1 MFPAELY
8 EAFLDQLDG
17 EKHSLTMC
25 ALTHRSL
32 LDLSQ
37 QRLFADIRL
46 NFDSHAA
53 ETGSRITQLLA
64 ALDTSPRLGFYVRR
78 FTISCEADGE
88 VHLHCASLLP
98 PLLDHLSAL
107 RCYSSRRVFNSAGD
121 PVERALERVL
131 QLPTLEEVCLRLTF
145 DFPFHLI
152 RSPSVRHLALTV
164 TDAGETGI
172 TALRETEQPP
182 IKLLT
187 LKLCASTEI
196 AQTRAAEWLNSAQ
209 VDLSDLRAFMLDPG
223 WLSPSSA
230 RRFLSTFAGTLQ
242 LLAVIPHNTNC
253 EVTHDFLRILAQPSF
268 CWPSLRTLVLY
279 ATKGSDFG
287 LRIHPLDKEL
297 LRSLDAA
304 LAERKGMYPALQDVI
319 LLSHADWVETPM
331 YTFKSKTTDEE
342 EWWRFRDPVNLWMA
356 HSVVEGI
363 QNAHREF
370 IASFPQCAEAGLL
383 RDTPSTEVR
392 V

>member
-8 EAFLDQLDG
+8 EAFIDQLDG
-17 EKHSLTMC
+17 EKHALAMC

-32 LDLSQ
+32 LDVSQ

-46 NFDSHAA
+46 NFDSHAT

-64 ALDTSPRLGFYVRR
+64 ALDTSPRLGSYVRR

-88 VHLHCASLLP
+88 AHLHCASLLP

-121 PVERALERVL
+121 PVERAVERVL

-152 RSPSVRHLALTV
+152 RSPSVRHLALT
-164 TDAGETGI
+164 DAGETGI

-182 IKLLT
+182 LKLLT

-196 AQTRAAEWLNSAQ
+196 AQARAAEWLNSAQ

-242 LLAVIPHNTNC
+242 LLALIPHNTNS
-253 EVTHDFLRILAQPSF
+253 EVTHDFLRIMAQPSL

-297 LRSLDAA
+297 MRSLDAA
-304 LAERKGMYPALQDVI
+304 LAERKDMYPALQDVI
-319 LLSHADWVETPM
+319 IRSHADLVETPL
-331 YTFKSKTTDEE
+331 YTLKSKTTDGE
-342 EWWRFRDPVNLWMA
+342 EWWRLRDPVNLWMA
-356 HSVVEGI
+356 HSVVERI
-363 QNAHREF
+363 LNAHREF
-370 IASFPQCAEAGLL
+370 VACFPKCAEAGLL
-383 RDTPSTEVR
+383 RDTPSTNV
-392 V
+392 VA

>member
-17 EKHSLTMC
+17 DKHSLAMC
-25 ALTHRSL
+25 ALTQRSL
-32 LDLSQ
+32 LDVSQ

-64 ALDTSPRLGFYVRR
+64 ALDTSPRLGSYVRR

-88 VHLHCASLLP
+88 AHLHCASLLP

-152 RSPSVRHLALTV
+152 RSPSVRHLALT
-164 TDAGETGI
+164 DAGETGI
-172 TALRETEQPP
+172 SPLMETEQPP
-182 IKLLT
+182 LKLLT

-196 AQTRAAEWLNSAQ
+196 AQTRAAEWLSSAQ
-209 VDLSDLRAFMLDPG
+209 VDLSDLRAFMLYPG

-242 LLAVIPHNTNC
+242 LLALIPHNTNS

-287 LRIHPLDKEL
+287 LRIHPLDTEL
-297 LRSLDAA
+297 IQALDAT
-304 LAERKGMYPALQDVI
+304 LVERKDMYPVLQDVI

-342 EWWRFRDPVNLWMA
+342 EWWKVRDPVNLWMA

>member
-17 EKHSLTMC
+17 DKHSLAMC
-25 ALTHRSL
+25 ALTQRSL
-32 LDLSQ
+32 LDVSQ

-64 ALDTSPRLGFYVRR
+64 ALDTSPRLGSYVRR

-88 VHLHCASLLP
+88 AHLHCASLLP

-152 RSPSVRHLALTV
+152 RSPSVRHLALT
-164 TDAGETGI
+164 DAGETGI
-172 TALRETEQPP
+172 SPLMETEQPP
-182 IKLLT
+182 LKLLT

-209 VDLSDLRAFMLDPG
+209 VDLSDLREFMLDPG
-223 WLSPSSA
+223 WLNPSSA

-242 LLAVIPHNTNC
+242 LLAVIPHNTNS

-304 LAERKGMYPALQDVI
+304 LAERKDMYPALQDVI

-363 QNAHREF
+363 QNAHRKF

>member
-17 EKHSLTMC
+17 DKHSLAMC

-32 LDLSQ
+32 LDVSQ

-64 ALDTSPRLGFYVRR
+64 ALDTSPRLGSYVRR
-78 FTISCEADGE
+78 FTISCEADGQA
-88 VHLHCASLLP
+88 HLHCASLLP

-152 RSPSVRHLALTV
+152 RSPSVRHLALT
-164 TDAGETGI
+164 DAGETGI
-172 TALRETEQPP
+172 TALRKTEQPP
-182 IKLLT
+182 LKLLT

-196 AQTRAAEWLNSAQ
+196 AQTRAAEWLSSAQ

-230 RRFLSTFAGTLQ
+230 RRFLSTFAGRLQ
-242 LLAVIPHNTNC
+242 LLALIPHNTNS

-287 LRIHPLDKEL
+287 LRIHPLETEL
-297 LRSLDAA
+297 IQALDAT
-304 LAERKGMYPALQDVI
+304 LVERKDMYPVLQDVI

-331 YTFKSKTTDEE
+331 YTFKSRTTDEE
-342 EWWRFRDPVNLWMA
+342 EWWKVRDPVNLWMA

>member
-17 EKHSLTMC
+17 DKHSLAMC

-32 LDLSQ
+32 LDVSQ

-64 ALDTSPRLGFYVRR
+64 ALDTSPRLGSYVRR

-88 VHLHCASLLP
+88 AHLHCASLLP

-152 RSPSVRHLALTV
+152 RSPSVRHLALT
-164 TDAGETGI
+164 DAGETGI
-172 TALRETEQPP
+172 TALRKTEQPP
-182 IKLLT
+182 LKLLT

-196 AQTRAAEWLNSAQ
+196 AQSRAAEWLSSAQ

-342 EWWRFRDPVNLWMA
+342 GWWRFRDPVSLWMA
-356 HSVVEGI
+356 HSVVERI

-370 IASFPQCAEAGLL
+370 IASFPKCAEAGLL